1 MYSSTMHAYVLEYNA
16 YFCPMPITSDAFV
29 WHRRAIV
36 QRAQAMLPKPLR
48 CYLRGVSGNHRIG
61 ACPAD
66 DGTNPLARPQGDP
79 PLAQSGDG
87 CGATQIRGEPHFE
100 P

>member
-1 MYSSTMHAYVLEYNA
+1 MYSSTMHGNVLEYNA
-16 YFCPMPITSDAFV
+16 YFCPTPITSDAFA
-29 WHRRAIV
+29 WHGPAIV
-36 QRAQAMLPKPLR
+36 QGAQAMLPKPARMLPPD
-48 CYLRGVSGNHRIG
+48 VSGNHRIG